1 MPVSIDFPISK
12 LKSFGVTALV
22 LIGIGLLAYELPDI
36 LGKQVLNPEQHVTT
50 VIWTG
55 SVYSLFALG
64 YALVFSILGVLNLSH
79 SAVFMWGGYIGV
91 MSVIRYDIPIYYT
104 LPLAMLG
111 GGLIG
116 VAVDL
121 VAFAPLRRR
130 NAPRISQLISSLGAS
145 AVLVSLAQL
154 EFGTSPERFPRT
166 ELKKLPYEATK
177 AREYTVNS
185 LGLDFRITPLQIAI
199 IVIAFALMFLL
210 QYLVARTRTGKAM
223 RVVAFNQKVAG
234 LLSISVGGIFRL
246 TFFLAGAL
254 AGAAGVLYA
263 LAYPSLTPFTGD
275 EMALKGLTVIVL
287 GGLGSIRGAVLGGIL
302 VAAFEVYATAI
313 GYSWLKDALPFVA
326 LFLILLFR
334 PQGLLGEANVKRA

>member
-1 MPVSIDFPISK
+1 MRSSNQLLK
-12 LKSFGVTALV
+12 LRSVAITALV
-22 LIGIGLLAYELPDI
+22 MLGIALVAYELPGI
-36 LGKQVLNPEQHVTT
+36 LDKKVLNPEQHLTT
-50 VIWTG
+50 VIWVG

-91 MSVIRYDIPIYYT
+91 MSVIRYNVPIYYT

-111 GGLIG
+111 GGIIG
-116 VAVDL
+116 VLVDL
-121 VAFAPLRRR
+121 IAFAPLRRR

-166 ELKKLPYEATK
+166 TLKELPYEATV
-177 AREYTVNS
+177 ARPYS
-185 LGLDFRITPLQIAI
+185 IDWLGAEFRITPLQVS
-199 IVIAFALMFLL
+199 IVFIAFALMLLL
-210 QYLVARTRTGKAM
+210 QYLVARTKTGKAM

-246 TFFLAGAL
+246 TFFIAGAL

-263 LAYPSLTPFTGD
+263 FAYPSLTPFTGD

-287 GGLGSIRGAVLGGIL
+287 GGLGSIRGAVLGGLL

-313 GYSWLKDALPFVA
+313 GYSWLKDALPFAA

-334 PQGLLGEANVKRA
+334 PQGLLGEATVKRA